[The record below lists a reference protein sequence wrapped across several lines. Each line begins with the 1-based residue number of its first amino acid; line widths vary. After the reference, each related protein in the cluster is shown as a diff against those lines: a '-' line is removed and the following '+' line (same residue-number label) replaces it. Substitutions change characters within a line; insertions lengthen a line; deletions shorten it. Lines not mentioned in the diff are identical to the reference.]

1 MIAKKASPW
10 QPLRAL
16 ILAPLETTRVATKLG
31 APKTPRLGLAQP
43 PASTSEKIPLETKT
57 NTGLQPGGGLV
68 FIPSGSTG
76 AQGEGGNFPVTW
88 MGMGNT
94 GKLPRSPSPG
104 SSIQVQGRAVER
116 CGVERTLKPIWFHP
130 LPPDQDA
137 PSLVFVSISSRVFTP
152 PSQGAPCSLLGFP
165 LPGFGFSAPFSAHF
179 SAHFS
184 ARSQP

>member
-1 MIAKKASPW
+1 MIAEKASPW

-16 ILAPLETTRVATKLG
+16 ILAPLETTRAATKLG
-31 APKTPRLGLAQP
+31 EPKTPRLGLAQP

-88 MGMGNT
+88 MGMGNA

-104 SSIQVQGRAVER
+104 SSRSREEPWN
-116 CGVERTLKPIWFHP
+116 GVGWKGP
-130 LPPDQDA
+130 
-137 PSLVFVSISSRVFTP
+137 
-152 PSQGAPCSLLGFP
+152 
-165 LPGFGFSAPFSAHF
+165 
-179 SAHFS
+179 
-184 ARSQP
+184 

>member
-1 MIAKKASPW
+1 MIAEKASPW

-76 AQGEGGNFPVTW
+76 AQG
-88 MGMGNT
+88 
-94 GKLPRSPSPG
+94 GKRQL
-104 SSIQVQGRAVER
+104 SSHLDGDGERREASAVQGRAVER

-130 LPPDQDA
+130 LPPDRDA
-137 PSLVFVSISSRVFTP
+137 PSLVLVSISSRVFTP
-152 PSQGAPCSLLGFP
+152 LPRVLLALSWGSLSLDLVFQP
-165 LPGFGFSAPFSAHF
+165 LFLPIF
-179 SAHFS
+179 
-184 ARSQP
+184 QPIFQPVHSHEI